1 LLKKNEKTLPKK
13 PRKRVSHKQNIMRDE
28 ESVFVNKTILELKK
42 FQENCINFTR
52 DEIFKEIGE
61 LDKKYY
67 NDLNYWNNIDGTIAN
82 IGHIKN
88 DTDIISY
95 SIKRLNLKLND
106 KKITDQMLNKFYYD
120 LGVSITDKEDIKLG
134 YPPTIKSLLNTDSY
148 KEASR
153 FYFKISNNSK
163 SYPSAMTN
171 LSNILDKYSRNYES
185 ILLYDKVL
193 ENHPNFG
200 MALGN
205 KALAIVYYYKL
216 TKKNPELLLTAIAL
230 LEKAIL
236 QKNTKQAG
244 GPNIINLMQS
254 ELDNLKSRINQNN
267 IKETL
272 ESKKKVTSLSD
283 ELQFYKKNKLFI
295 NLCFGCELCEQGFRD
310 NLIPK
315 YVINAQAID
324 FDELHKFK
332 GFPKKIY
339 FSFKMLN
346 QIFEDFAVARK
357 LIWLYK
363 NDDFED
369 TDSLTNYIYT
379 LDYVKN
385 SIKYGYVKT
394 SFSKLYNILDKIA
407 YLIFYYF
414 DKEKDSIYF
423 SDIHCSEIK
432 ENIIETNNN
441 QFLALYSLS
450 NDFNEGGMYNN
461 LRSLRNKI
469 IHSFLN
475 FSNNCESS
483 FEIKECDFYSE
494 TIKLFGIVKAA
505 LVYFINAV
513 DFEGKK
519 YDEKITQ
526 QKSIYFQKDF

>member
-1 LLKKNEKTLPKK
+1 MWKKTKDSSSQNQKVSKDEKALF
-13 PRKRVSHKQNIMRDE
+13 E
-28 ESVFVNKTILELKK
+28 NKTIIELRD
-42 FQENCINFTR
+42 FQDSCSSLSQ
-52 DEIFKEIGE
+52 KEVFERIGV
-61 LDKKYY
+61 LDKKYS
-67 NDLNYWNNIDGTIAN
+67 NDLNYWSNIDGTIAN

-88 DTDIISY
+88 DSDIISY
-95 SIKRLNLKLND
+95 SIKRINLKLNE
-106 KKITDQMLNKFYYD
+106 KKVTNQMKNKFYYD

-134 YPPTIKSLLNTDSY
+134 YPPTIKSLLNTDAY
-148 KEASR
+148 REASR
-153 FYFKISNNSK
+153 FYFKISNSNK
-163 SYPSAMTN
+163 AYPSAMTN
-171 LSNILDKYSRNYES
+171 LSNILEKYSRNYEA

-193 ENHPNFG
+193 ETHPNFG

-216 TKKNPELLLTAIAL
+216 TRKNPELLLTAIDL

-244 GPNIINLMQS
+244 GPNILNFMQS
-254 ELDNLKSRINQNN
+254 ELDNLKSHINQNI

-283 ELQFYKKNKLFI
+283 ELQFYKRNKLFI

-310 NLIPK
+310 DLIPK
-315 YVINAQAID
+315 YVINAQEID
-324 FDELHKFK
+324 FDEFQKFN
-332 GFPKKIY
+332 GFPKKIF

-346 QIFEDFAVARK
+346 QIFEDFSMARK

-363 NDDFED
+363 NDDFKD
-369 TDSLTNYIYT
+369 TDNLTNYIYT
-379 LDYVKN
+379 LDYVTN
-385 SIKYGYVKT
+385 SIKYGYIKT

-414 DKEKDSIYF
+414 DAERDSIYF
-423 SDIHCSEIK
+423 SDIHCNEIK
-432 ENIIETNNN
+432 ENIIKTNNN
-441 QFLALYSLS
+441 HFLALYSLS

-461 LRSLRNKI
+461 LRLLRNKI

-475 FSNNCESS
+475 FSNSCESN
-483 FEIKECDFYSE
+483 FEIKENDFYNE
-494 TIKLFGIVKAA
+494 TIRLFGVVKAS